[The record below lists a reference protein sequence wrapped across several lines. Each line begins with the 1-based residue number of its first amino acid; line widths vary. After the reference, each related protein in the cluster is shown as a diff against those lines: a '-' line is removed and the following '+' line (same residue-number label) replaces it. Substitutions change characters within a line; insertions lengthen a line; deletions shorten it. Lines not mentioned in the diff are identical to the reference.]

1 MKKISSTF
9 FLIVTFCLHAQEPLT
24 DEAVLLEPI
33 VREPVAVAPA
43 EPQERLVVPPE
54 NILESEVVYCDGQKF
69 TLQQIVPVELEP
81 IPEPPAPKP
90 LTEEQLAAR
99 AARLAA
105 ADKQKMLILSG
116 TVYDSKHTLLR
127 WTSQG
132 EVPVRTF
139 QAWSNVNFHQ
149 FTSLQRFKKK
159 DTIYSFTF
167 WLGDEDTVKT
177 AERYARF
184 NQRPNSK
191 FRTYTPPTIP
201 TLPADSG
208 AEPTFQVI
216 SGEPTAADLE
226 PIYGLHEIYKEN
238 HQALIAETQRIN
250 AVRAQQAAERL
261 ANPPDPKPDIIIQYW
276 NIEKPA
282 TNTNEE
288 GTTK

>member
-1 MKKISSTF
+1 MKANTILF
-9 FLIVTFCLHAQEPLT
+9 YLFLSFGLHAQEPSNN
-24 DEAVLLEPI
+24 EAVLIDPI
-33 VREPVAVAPA
+33 FRPQVIETPA

-54 NILESEVVYCDGQKF
+54 NILKSKVVYRDGQKF

-81 IPEPPAPKP
+81 IPEPPAPTP
-90 LTEEQLAAR
+90 LTEEQLAER
-99 AARLAA
+99 AARQAA
-105 ADKQKMLILSG
+105 ADKQVMLMLSC
-116 TVYDSKHTLLR
+116 TVYDGTHTLLR
-127 WTSQG
+127 WTSHG

-139 QAWSNVNFHQ
+139 QAWSNVNFHNL
-149 FTSLQRFKKK
+149 TSLYHFKKNK
-159 DTIYSFTF
+159 TVYSFMF
-167 WLGDEDTVKT
+167 GIGDVDTAKT
-177 AERYARF
+177 AARF
-184 NQRPNSK
+184 ARHGK
-191 FRTYTPPTIP
+191 TYTRATIP
-201 TLPADSG
+201 ILPADSST
-208 AEPTFQVI
+208 EPTFQVI